1 MESQSKV
8 NEIQN
13 EINLITL
20 ELNQT
25 KDSEERNKLLQR
37 LQVKKQEKELQRLK
51 DLMK

>member
-1 MESQSKV
+1 MESQKI
-8 NEIQN
+8 NELQN

-25 KDSEERNKLLQR
+25 QEPGQRNKLMKKLQI
-37 LQVKKQEKELQRLK
+37 KNQEKELQRLK

>member
-1 MESQSKV
+1 MESQKI
-8 NEIQN
+8 NELQN

-25 KDSEERNKLLQR
+25 QESGQRNKLMKKLQI
-37 LQVKKQEKELQRLK
+37 KNQEKELQRLK